1 MSKILCIL
9 DGFGLLPKSPNNA
22 SALAKMPNFKY
33 LLKNYYWTTLNA
45 DGEKVGQEDGL
56 VGNSEV
62 GHMNIGGLKLV
73 PQLSYQVTKSAAS
86 GYDLDKNVTPDQLFD
101 PKKFLEKKW
110 NEVTMSEIAKFDNLA
125 AGYIYKAYNICVDS
139 GCLNAGEVIN
149 SDPEKFTIN
158 DFFEF
163 IETWWTYTDPSR
175 LVIKDMV
182 KVFEKDHDDKKS
194 EVFNLI
200 DQAYEA
206 TGVKFSTEIFNYFNN
221 IKNSKRTI
229 HLIGLFSTGT
239 IHSDLRH
246 WAGSI
251 EAAGKAGAEKI
262 VMHLISDGRDS
273 DRQSLVA
280 TWDYFIK
287 EYESK
292 IKDFQDKIFLGSLG
306 GRFYAMDRDN
316 NWDRVARGILPM
328 FSWKTFKLKHDND
341 FTRFKEDKI
350 TQFGSEMAE
359 KMLHDNI
366 DSGDFNLLKEFILSK
381 YDVDLNKILD
391 LEKEKFEKD
400 NVDFEPTEENFQKS
414 NNFYVHDEEHFFFL
428 NADNQEREE
437 FGPLSVD
444 IRWIIE
450 WYSEKWYK
458 KEVYDE
464 FILPCNFYYLPLNAK
479 TRPFEG
485 ISKNDTVWLLNFRTD
500 RMKEFAQVL
509 TDINEEFELNLT
521 ILANNSYGIKKE
533 EFLNENLEI
542 SEPHLPGHFGEETY
556 KAPAYFPIFRN
567 RPVENTLAQ
576 YISENSRTQLHIA
589 ETEKYN
595 HVTYFMNGGQNKKW
609 EGEDWQVVDSNKVA
623 SHAEKPEMKAKEVT
637 DYILESGLGKYD
649 YILVNYANPD
659 MVGHTG
665 DIKAAITTMEF
676 LDTQLGRLIEACE
689 KDGHEMVIT
698 ADHGNIEK
706 VGDYDF
712 GGKSLIDTE
721 HNANSVPL
729 IVLSSK
735 FKVQSAEIGEN
746 KVVEVTTVSPFVGN
760 VQKLIE
766 NKVVKLDLRQ
776 FENVLSQNNQVD
788 LGVDSW
794 LTQEQIPEPVLPLW
808 YVGLILIG
816 L

>member
-1 MSKILCIL
+1 MSKILCVL

-22 SALAKMPNFKY
+22 AALAKMPNLKY
-33 LLKNYYWTTLNA
+33 LLKNYFWTTLNA
-45 DGEKVGQEDGL
+45 DGEQVGQEDGL

-73 PQLSYQVTKSAAS
+73 PQLSYQITKSS
-86 GYDLDKNVTPDQLFD
+86 DKAYNLNKEIAPDQFFD
-101 PKKFLEKKW
+101 PKKFLSKKF
-110 NEVTMSEIAKFDNLA
+110 E
-125 AGYIYKAYNICVDS
+125 
-139 GCLNAGEVIN
+139 GEN
-149 SDPEKFTIN
+149 K
-158 DFFEF
+158 
-163 IETWWTYTDPSR
+163 
-175 LVIKDMV
+175 
-182 KVFEKDHDDKKS
+182 
-194 EVFNLI
+194 
-200 DQAYEA
+200 
-206 TGVKFSTEIFNYFNN
+206 
-221 IKNSKRTI
+221 TI

-292 IKDFQDKIFLGSLG
+292 IKPFENKIFLGSLG
-306 GRFYAMDRDN
+306 GRFYSMDRDN

-328 FSWKTFKLKHDND
+328 FNYRAFKYLENDADFVELQKDNTSKRGIAHTEATLPDNLDVGDFKL
-341 FTRFKEDKI
+341 
-350 TQFGSEMAE
+350 
-359 KMLHDNI
+359 
-366 DSGDFNLLKEFILSK
+366 LKKFILSK
-381 YDVDLNKILD
+381 YNVDLDSVIELD
-391 LEKEKFEKD
+391 KHKYEKD
-400 NVDFEPTEENFQKS
+400 NVDFEPTEENFQKYH
-414 NNFYVHDEEHFFFL
+414 NFHVDYAQHFLYL
-428 NADNQEREE
+428 NADKQEREKY
-437 FGPLSVD
+437 GPLKAD
-444 IRWIIE
+444 IRWILQ
-450 WYSEKWYK
+450 YYTEKCYR
-458 KEVYDE
+458 KEMYDE
-464 FILPCNFYYLPLNAK
+464 FILPCNWYYLPLNAEA
-479 TRPFEG
+479 RPFDQ

-521 ILANNSYGIKKE
+521 VLANNSYGIKKE
-533 EFLNENLEI
+533 EFLNENLEV
-542 SEPHLPGHFGEETY
+542 SEVHLPGHFGEETY

-567 RPVENTLAQ
+567 KPVENTLAQ
-576 YISENSRTQLHIA
+576 YISKNGKTQLHIA

-609 EGEDWQVVDSNKVA
+609 EREDWQVIDSNKVA

-637 DYILESGLGKYD
+637 DYILDNGLGKYD

-665 DIKAAITTMEF
+665 DIKASITTMEF
-676 LDTQLGRLIEACE
+676 LDQQLGRLIQACE

-706 VGDYDF
+706 VGEYDL

-729 IVLSSK
+729 IILSSK
-735 FKVQSAEIGEN
+735 FKVHSAEIGD
-746 KVVEVTTVSPFVGN
+746 VSFRVNREILTESDKISPGGRNDSGLFNN

-766 NKVVKLDLRQ
+766 NKIVNLDLEQ
-776 FENVLSQNNQVD
+776 FKNVLSQKNHVD
-788 LGVDSW
+788 LDTDSW
-794 LTQEQIPEPVLPLW
+794 LLEEQIPQPVLPLW